1 VFDDDDDDR
10 TEAPSQRRLDEAA
23 AKGDVPQS
31 QELSSA
37 IQAVAAAAAL
47 ALLGGDTWT
56 ALGRG
61 LVASLGA
68 PLASAPGRVGTP
80 EGVARLVTSAAQLF
94 AGAALPTV
102 LVVAGAATLGTLVQ
116 RPPVLAP
123 ARLLPDFSRLDPFA
137 NASRLLGGGEGAGK
151 LVSALLKLAGIGA
164 ALAWAL
170 QDLPSLVASIARAGD
185 AAAALGRTGQAVVDV
200 LRAGALALLVAGAAD
215 LILARRRWFTR
226 LGMSKQEVRREARED
241 EGDPHVKGRLRRL
254 QRELR
259 QRRGMLEAVKTADVV
274 LANPTHVAV
283 ALKYDRSKMAAPRV
297 VARGTDR
304 FAEQLKAA
312 AREAG
317 VVVLEDPP
325 LARALLASVRV
336 GGEVPPALYQ
346 GVAKALAFVHR
357 LRGGRR

>member
-1 VFDDDDDDR
+1 MFGDDDDDR
-10 TEAPSQRRLDEAA
+10 SEAPSQRRLDEAA
-23 AKGDVPQS
+23 EKGDTPQS
-31 QELSSA
+31 PELAAA
-37 IQAVAAAAAL
+37 IQAVAAAGAL
-47 ALLGGDTWT
+47 ALLGGDAFR
-56 ALGRG
+56 ALARE
-61 LVASLGA
+61 VAAGLGA
-68 PLASAPGRVGTP
+68 RLALSPGRIGTP
-80 EGVARLVTSAAQLF
+80 EGAVRLASS
-94 AGAALPTV
+94 AGAAFAAVALPTA
-102 LVVAGAATLGTLVQ
+102 LTIAAAATLGTLVQ
-116 RPPVLAP
+116 RAPVLAP

-137 NASRLLGGGEGAGK
+137 NAARLLGGGEGLGK
-151 LVSALLKLAGIGA
+151 LVSSLLKAAGVAA
-164 ALAWAL
+164 ALAWTL
-170 QDLPSLVASIARAGD
+170 GDLPSLVASITRAGD
-185 AAAALGRTGQAVVDV
+185 LPVALARTGEAVVEV
-200 LRAGALALLVAGAAD
+200 LRAGAMALLAAGVVD
-215 LILARRRWFTR
+215 LLLARRRWLAR
-226 LGMSKQEVRREARED
+226 LGMTKQEVRREAREE

-254 QRELR
+254 QREVR

-325 LARALLASVRV
+325 LARALLASVRL

-357 LRGGRR
+357 LRGGRP